1 MISNIRPT
9 QSNIIRSSE
18 LKTTTK
24 TEEKE
29 ALKEIINERAQMFGA
44 RNLKL
49 LNDSKKGGSG
59 KSAPKA
65 ATSSMADFIKSQA
78 GTSNGGALH
87 APKLGYG
94 LCGEKNI
101 NLGVTSLRGR
111 SVSTNDPAR
120 LRAISILK
128 RTKEQSTVE
137 SKSAKRQRANSSET
151 ASPKR
156 SRLTPLD
163 NKVDL
168 DALLKKKSMHD
179 SQANKAQGIMAQKH
193 LDTLEAKEKVE
204 TFVTSCMS
212 VKDVKVVSCKK
223 CGYTAQ
229 RQSDLCMREGH
240 FITHTTAEKRFFKCG
255 SCKKRVVVFSMMP
268 TKPCKHCDAN
278 EWVRVAM
285 KDERKVQLE
294 NEKLAVRGEERK
306 FVNS

>member
-1 MISNIRPT
+1 MTSNIRPT

-137 SKSAKRQRANSSET
+137 SKSAKRQREDSSET

-179 SQANKAQGIMAQKH
+179 SQANKAQGLMAQKH

-212 VKDVKVVSCKK
+212 VKDVKVVS
-223 CGYTAQ
+223 
-229 RQSDLCMREGH
+229 
-240 FITHTTAEKRFFKCG
+240 
-255 SCKKRVVVFSMMP
+255 
-268 TKPCKHCDAN
+268 
-278 EWVRVAM
+278 
-285 KDERKVQLE
+285 
-294 NEKLAVRGEERK
+294 
-306 FVNS
+306 